1 MSRARALVILK
12 LIGLDGVLLRA
23 RFHVLQIFLYVYV
36 HVALHELQKSGDPTT
51 STYASPADRA
61 DRSEGTGFKGPPSVG
76 VCMQQ

>member
-36 HVALHELQKSGDPTT
+36 HVALHELQKSGDPT
-51 STYASPADRA
+51 YASPADRA